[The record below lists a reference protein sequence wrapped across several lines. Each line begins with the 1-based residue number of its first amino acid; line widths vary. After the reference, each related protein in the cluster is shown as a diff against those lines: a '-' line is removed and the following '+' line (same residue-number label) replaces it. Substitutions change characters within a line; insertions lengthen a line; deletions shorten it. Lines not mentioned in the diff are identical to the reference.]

1 MMTASIR
8 TLTSQEMVKYIK
20 DIAKSLNIDL
30 SQADRKETEKILRKV
45 PSLSKEIVRSR
56 HR

>member
-1 MMTASIR
+1 MMTARIK
-8 TLTSQEMVKYIK
+8 TLKSQEMAKYIK

-30 SQADRKETEKILRKV
+30 SQADRKETEKILRKI